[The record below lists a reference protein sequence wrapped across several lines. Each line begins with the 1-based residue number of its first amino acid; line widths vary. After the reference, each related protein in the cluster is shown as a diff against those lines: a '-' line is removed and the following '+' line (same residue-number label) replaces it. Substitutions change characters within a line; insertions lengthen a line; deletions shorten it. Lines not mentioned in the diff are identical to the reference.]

1 MQLDALL
8 AFYENL
14 TPAALG
20 RFREFYSEDAV
31 FKDPFNEVCGVAAIE
46 RIFAHMF
53 RQVQSPRFKIIEVMA
68 QENQAMLVWRFD
80 FRLAIPSR
88 HISLQGVS
96 HLKFAADGRVCL
108 HRDYWDAA
116 EELYMQLTL
125 IGGLMRL
132 LQNHLRA

>member
-14 TPAALG
+14 TPAELG

-53 RQVQSPRFKIIEVMA
+53 RQVQSPRFKGDA
-68 QENQAMLVWRFD
+68 G
-80 FRLAIPSR
+80 LA
-88 HISLQGVS
+88 L
-96 HLKFAADGRVCL
+96 
-108 HRDYWDAA
+108 
-116 EELYMQLTL
+116 
-125 IGGLMRL
+125 
-132 LQNHLRA
+132 